1 MRKKI
6 IFLGIIVLIIGF
18 LLFIYGSNHY
28 NYYKQYSEKSYIE
41 IPNTFS
47 KTESESQ
54 MTFGTI
60 IIYIGFFT
68 LFISAFLIAIGFYLK
83 KN

>member
-6 IFLGIIVLIIGF
+6 IFLGIIVLILGF
-18 LLFIYGSNHY
+18 LLFLYGSNHY

-41 IPNTFS
+41 IPNTIT
-47 KTESESQ
+47 KTEYESQ
-54 MTFGTI
+54 MVFGTFVT
-60 IIYIGFFT
+60 YIGFFT
-68 LFISAFLIAIGFYLK
+68 LFISALLIAVGFYLK